1 MSAFLGMMIGIVFGI
16 LIGTIPDGESVQLK
30 EENDAM
36 RELCIRLRGLTDEQ
50 IDALLTGES
59 DGQTNVTV

>member
-1 MSAFLGMMIGIVFGI
+1 MGPLLGMMIGIVFGI

-50 IDALLTGES
+50 IDALLTGDS
-59 DGQTNVTV
+59 NDRST